1 MSLNDIN
8 SLSHTKWN
16 CKYHIVFAPKYR
28 RKVFYGE
35 KRAAVG
41 KILRQLCEW
50 KGVKI
55 VEAEVCPDH
64 VHMLV
69 EIPPKL
75 SVSSFMGYLKG
86 KSSTML
92 YEQFGELKYKYRNRE
107 FWCRGYYVDT
117 VGKNESRIAEYIK
130 NQLKEDEL
138 GEQLRIPSIQARRK
152 ILCKRYSTKSRMAL
166 ESRADSGLNPL
177 FTESHG
183 GQNGMRAGTA

>member
-28 RKVFYGE
+28 RKVFYKE
-35 KRAAVG
+35 KRVEVG

-92 YEQFGELKYKYRNRE
+92 YEQFGELKYKYRSRE

-117 VGKNESRIAEYIK
+117 VGRNKKVIVEYIR
-130 NQLKEDEL
+130 NQLAED
-138 GEQLRIPSIQARRK
+138 K
-152 ILCKRYSTKSRMAL
+152 ILDQISIKEYF
-166 ESRADSGLNPL
+166 DP
-177 FTESHG
+177 FTGEPV
-183 GQNGMRAGTA
+183 NKA

>member
-28 RKVFYGE
+28 RKVFYEE
-35 KRAAVG
+35 KRLEVG
-41 KILRQLCEW
+41 KILRKLCEW

-55 VEAEVCPDH
+55 IEAEVCPDH

-69 EIPPKL
+69 EIPPKM

-92 YEQFGELKYKYRNRE
+92 YEQFGELKYKYRSRE
-107 FWCRGYYVDT
+107 FCCKGYYVDT
-117 VGKNESRIAEYIK
+117 VGKNTSRIAEYIK
-130 NQLKEDEL
+130 NQLKEDQMGDQL
-138 GEQLRIPSIQARRK
+138 TMGEVGPFK
-152 ILCKRYSTKSRMAL
+152 
-166 ESRADSGLNPL
+166 
-177 FTESHG
+177 G
-183 GQNGMRAGTA
+183 GK